1 LSVGE
6 VDGCVTTCPY
16 SFPPVV
22 INIAERTII
31 LSPNVTNELLMI
43 ALVVVLADA
52 VPPLAAVDVEEMK
65 DALVGNSTGR
75 RRRCLI

>member
-1 LSVGE
+1 M
-6 VDGCVTTCPY
+6 
-16 SFPPVV
+16 
-22 INIAERTII
+22 TII